1 MEPVR
6 VTDPR
11 QIEMFPTIRRL
22 RRADP
27 EGAVRRFYLV
37 TVQPRLLGGVALV
50 AESDQ
55 VGSLT

>member
-1 MEPVR
+1 M
-6 VTDPR
+6 TDPR